1 MLQPASDTLSP
12 RTRLALAIL
21 ALVLFF
27 GGLGSYPLLE
37 PDEGRYAE
45 IPREML
51 ARGDFV
57 TPRLN
62 GALYFEKPP
71 LYYWL
76 NAAALSLPGR
86 PEVLCRLFSALF
98 GLGCVGLAWL
108 LGRSIGGS
116 IGGPRVGLTAAIVL
130 GSSPLWAALSRANII
145 DVTLAFFLSATLTCF
160 WLAQE
165 REKGERGERLLWYG
179 MFAAAALATLTKGLI
194 GFLIPGAVI
203 FLYLLLARRWRL
215 LLRVPWIGG
224 IALFLVIAAP
234 WHVLAAQRNPD
245 FLWFYFVHE
254 HLLRYTTSEAKR
266 QAPAWFFVGILA
278 VGLIPW
284 SGVLPAAAR
293 LYRRGW
299 RGQGRLRDERPG
311 LIFLACWAL
320 FILLFFSA
328 SQSKLV
334 PYILPGIPPLAVLAA
349 LALQEA
355 ETDPRTRV
363 WVRVGGAIG
372 AALLAVLAAALL
384 LAALG
389 TIRTGVGPLPNV
401 LVFAMPTL
409 AAGLLSV
416 WLWGSGRLRSLAA
429 LAVAPALL
437 VLGLVAAAP
446 RASLLLSTGPI
457 ARFLVPRLAPGDEV
471 YAYRC
476 YPQTLPIYLR
486 RLVGVVEYKG
496 ELDFGIR
503 HLAPEERAR
512 RYPTAAEF
520 RPLWSSGKTVYLV
533 LEAEK
538 LPRMRGDGL
547 VAGPVLMRQDKYI
560 LMTNRPAPAPARAE

>member
-1 MLQPASDTLSP
+1 
-12 RTRLALAIL
+12 
-21 ALVLFF
+21 LVLFF

-51 ARGDFV
+51 ERGDFV

-62 GALYFEKPP
+62 GVLYFEKPP

-98 GLGCVGLAWL
+98 GLGGVGLAWL
-108 LGRSIGGS
+108 LGRS

-130 GSSPLWAALSRANII
+130 GSSPLWAALSRANIL
-145 DVTLAFFLSATLTCF
+145 DMTMAFFLGATLTCF

-165 REKGERGERLLWYG
+165 REKGERGERSLWYG

-203 FLYLLLARRWRL
+203 FLYLLFARRWRL
-215 LLRVPWIGG
+215 LSRVPWIGG
-224 IALFLVIAAP
+224 VALFLVVAAP

-245 FLWFYFVHE
+245 FLWFYFVRE
-254 HLLRYTTSEAKR
+254 HFLRYTTSEAKR
-266 QAPAWFFVGILA
+266 QAPPWFFVGILA

-293 LYRRGW
+293 LFR

-334 PYILPGIPPLAVLAA
+334 PYILPGVPPLAVLAA
-349 LALQEA
+349 LALEQA
-355 ETDPRTRV
+355 ETDPRTRS

-372 AALLAVLAAALL
+372 ALL
-384 LAALG
+384 LAILAASLLLVALG
-389 TIRTGVGPLPNV
+389 KVKAAGVGPLPNV

-416 WLWGSGRLRSLAA
+416 WLWGSGRLRSLAT

-437 VLGLVAAAP
+437 VLALVSAAP

-457 ARFLVPRLAPGDEV
+457 ARFLIPRLAPEDEV

-486 RLVGVVEYKG
+486 RLVGVVEYRG
-496 ELDFGIR
+496 ELDFGIQ

-520 RPLWSSGKTVYLV
+520 RPVWSSGKTVYVV

-538 LPRMRGDGL
+538 MPRMRQDGL
-547 VAGPVLMRQDKYI
+547 TAGRVLMRQDKYI
-560 LMTNRPAPAPARAE
+560 LMTNGPAPARVE

>member
-1 MLQPASDTLSP
+1 MPQTASDTLAP
-12 RTRLALAIL
+12 RTRLALGVL
-21 ALVLFF
+21 ALLLFF

-51 ARGDFV
+51 ERGDFV

-62 GALYFEKPP
+62 GVLYFEKPP

-86 PEVLCRLFSALF
+86 PEVVCRLFSALF
-98 GLGCVGLAWL
+98 GLAGVGLAWL
-108 LGRSIGGS
+108 LGRSIGG
-116 IGGPRVGLTAAIVL
+116 PRVAWTAAIVL

-145 DVTLAFFLSATLTCF
+145 DMAMAFFLSATLTCF

-165 REKGERGERLLWYG
+165 KERGERGERMLWYG

-203 FLYLLLARRWRL
+203 FFYLLFARRWRL

-224 IALFLVIAAP
+224 VALFLLIAAP
-234 WHVLAAQRNPD
+234 WHVLAARRNPD
-245 FLWFYFVHE
+245 FLWFYFVRE
-254 HLLRYTTSEAKR
+254 HFLRYATPEAKR
-266 QAPAWFFVGILA
+266 QAPVWFFVAILA
-278 VGLIPW
+278 AGLIPW

-293 LYRRGW
+293 LFR
-299 RGQGRLRDERPG
+299 RGQGRLREERPG
-311 LIFLACWAL
+311 VIFLACWAL
-320 FILLFFSA
+320 FLLLFFSA

-355 ETDPRTRV
+355 ETDPRTRA
-363 WVRVGGAIG
+363 WARVGGATG
-372 AALLAVLAAALL
+372 ALLLSVLAAALL

-389 TIRTGVGPLPNV
+389 KVDTGVGPLPNV

-409 AAGLLSV
+409 AASLLSV

-437 VLGLVAAAP
+437 VLGLVSAAP

-457 ARFLVPRLAPGDEV
+457 AHFLGPRLAAEDEV

-486 RLVGVVEYKG
+486 RLVGVVEYQG
-496 ELDFGIR
+496 ELEFGIR
-503 HLAPEERAR
+503 HLTTEERAR

-520 RPLWSSGKTVYLV
+520 RPVWDSGKTVYLV

-538 LPRMRGDGL
+538 LPRMRLDGL
-547 VAGPVLMRQDKYI
+547 IAGPVLMRQDKYL
-560 LMTNRPAPAPARAE
+560 LMTNHPPSPRSAG